1 MPATNR
7 MPAIFFGHGSP
18 MNAIEE
24 NTYTKTWTQFGQDFP
39 RPKAILMVSAHWMT
53 HGIAVTAME
62 KPKTIH
68 DFGGFPQALFD
79 MQYPASGSPAL
90 ARRVAELLAPL
101 PVQKNQDWG
110 LDHGTWSVLIK
121 TYPLADIPVVQLS
134 LDLSQ
139 PASWHFDIGK
149 KLACLRDEGIMLMA
163 SGNVVHNLRRMSADP
178 AGHAW
183 AHRFNDKMR
192 AALLSADWDK
202 VVHYEQFGQDAALSV
217 LTNEHFL
224 PLLYVIGSHQP
235 EDQLSIASD
244 GIELGA
250 ISMMSVVLS

>member
-1 MPATNR
+1 

-79 MQYPASGSPAL
+79 MQYPAPGSPAL

-101 PVQKNQDWG
+101 PVQQNQDWG
-110 LDHGTWSVLIK
+110 LDHGTWSVLTK

-217 LTNEHFL
+217 PTNEHFL